1 VQTMNISL
9 PEPLREFIDEQV
21 SSGRYSSASEYVREL
36 VREAEKRRA
45 QENLEALL
53 MEGLGSG
60 APTAMTPRDWEE
72 IRRQALARIRSR
84 KTPKKRG

>member
-1 VQTMNISL
+1 MNISL

-45 QENLEALL
+45 QESLEALL
-53 MEGLGSG
+53 VEGLGSG
-60 APTAMTPRDWEE
+60 APTAMTPGDWEE

-84 KTPKKRG
+84 KTSKKRG